1 MNEQHN
7 SLIYIFFENMGG
19 TLVHKDKICSWM
31 KTGIQNKQLN
41 TSPPTSTFQTTLCD
55 MKVTVSI
62 CSIKQLKTSP
72 KSKRPQSQNVPILV
86 KCPHWKSK
94 RPQQESKR
102 PNLSSFIFYFN

>member
-1 MNEQHN
+1 MSEQHN

-19 TLVHKDKICSWM
+19 TLVHKDKICTWM

-55 MKVTVSI
+55 MTVTVSI

-72 KSKRPQSQNVPILV
+72 KSKRPHFGQMSPLEVKTSPSLIIYIL
-86 KCPHWKSK
+86 
-94 RPQQESKR
+94 
-102 PNLSSFIFYFN
+102 FYLYSCLFYSIMT